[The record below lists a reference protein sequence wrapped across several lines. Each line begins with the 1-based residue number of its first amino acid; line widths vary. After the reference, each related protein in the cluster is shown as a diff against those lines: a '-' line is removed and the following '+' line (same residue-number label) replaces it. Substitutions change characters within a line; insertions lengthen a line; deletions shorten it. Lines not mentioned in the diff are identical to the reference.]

1 VALQIKSAAMQT
13 GKLNVE
19 GRAGTNAGQHILS
32 VRGTITLETVVM
44 FQEAVRA
51 CNDPS
56 LIIDLTEVPYVDSAA
71 LGAFVQAYVSCAK
84 SGRRLALVG
93 PTPRVRTVF
102 HLTSLDILF
111 PTYAT
116 LPEAEAALA

>member
-1 VALQIKSAAMQT
+1 MQT

-19 GRAGTNAGQHILS
+19 GRAGSRQGQHVLS
-32 VRGTITLETVVM
+32 VRGTITLETVVR

-51 CNDPS
+51 SAPNPS

-93 PTPRVRTVF
+93 VNHRVRTVL
-102 HLTSLDILF
+102 HLTSLDLLF
-111 PTYAT
+111 PSYAT
-116 LPEAEAALA
+116 LPEAEEALV

>member
-1 VALQIKSAAMQT
+1 MQT

-19 GRAGTNAGQHILS
+19 GRSGAHPGQHVLS
-32 VRGTITLETVVM
+32 VRGTITLETVVQ

-51 CNDPS
+51 SATDPS
-56 LIIDLTEVPYVDSAA
+56 LIIDLTEVPYVDSSA

-93 PTPRVRTVF
+93 PNHRVRTVF
-102 HLTSLDILF
+102 HLTSLDLLF

-116 LPEAEAALA
+116 LPEAEAALV

>member
-1 VALQIKSAAMQT
+1 MQT

-19 GRAGTNAGQHILS
+19 GRTGAHPGQHVLS
-32 VRGTITLETVVM
+32 VRGTITLETVVQ
-44 FQEAVRA
+44 FQDAVRA
-51 CNDPS
+51 SATDPS
-56 LIIDLTEVPYVDSAA
+56 LIIDLTEVSYVDSSA

-93 PTPRVRTVF
+93 PNHRVRTVF
-102 HLTSLDILF
+102 RLTSLDILF

-116 LPEAEAALA
+116 LPEAEAALI

>member
-1 VALQIKSAAMQT
+1 M
-13 GKLNVE
+13 E
-19 GRAGTNAGQHILS
+19 GHAGARGGQHILS
-32 VRGTITLETVVM
+32 VRGTITLETVVL

-51 CNDPS
+51 SNDPS
-56 LIIDLTEVPYVDSAA
+56 LIIDLTEVSYVDSAA

-93 PTPRVRTVF
+93 PNHRVRTVF

-116 LPEAEAALA
+116 LSEAEAALA